1 MKILFDT
8 NVLVRAATRPDGTAY
23 AAVLLTMESGHVP
36 VGSTFLFDEVQRVL
50 DYPRVQAL
58 IRSTEAERI
67 AFFEILRTATEFHE
81 PPSFESI
88 ITTDPDDEPIAAL
101 AIVSGVHVLC
111 TLDRHFHNP
120 NAKQILESHGI
131 RILTDVELLRE
142 LKGEELT

>member
-8 NVLVRAATRPDGTAY
+8 NVLVRAATRPNGAAY
-23 AAVLLTMESGHVP
+23 AAVHLSLELGHVP
-36 VGSTFLFDEVQRVL
+36 VGSSYLFDEVQRVL

-67 AFFEILRTATEFHE
+67 AFFEVLRAATEFHD
-81 PPSFESI
+81 PPDSESA

-101 AIVSGVHVLC
+101 AIKSGIQVLC

-120 NAKQILESHGI
+120 TTKAKLEGNGV
-131 RILTDVELLRE
+131 RILTDVELLRD
-142 LKGEELT
+142 LKGEVSK

>member
-8 NVLVRAATRPDGTAY
+8 NVLVRAATRPDGAAY
-23 AAVLLTMESGHVP
+23 AAVHLSLELGHIP
-36 VGSTFLFDEVQRVL
+36 VGSPFLFDEVQRVL

-58 IRSTEAERI
+58 IRATETERI
-67 AFFEILRTATEFHE
+67 AFFELIRAATEIHD
-81 PPSFESI
+81 PQGTESA

-101 AIVSGVHVLC
+101 AIESGAQILC

-120 NAKQILESHGI
+120 TTKAKLEGNGV

-142 LKGEELT
+142 LKGEVSK